1 MGPRDALFRRC
12 PGASIA
18 DVGQRGS
25 LPQLSMSAILDL
37 DTSETP
43 PAWAVV
49 RRLVLERDD
58 WLCQDCGS
66 RCEGGE
72 ADVHHLIPRSSEG
85 RDDPSNLIT
94 LCDGCHA
101 ARHPNLQVG
110 LSRRAIERW
119 AIRLAKFLDRHAELP
134 DDLDRLSAALRLF
147 GKDRLRE
154 GQLDAI
160 LAALNG
166 ESMIVVRPT
175 GSGKSL
181 CFQLPAVLT
190 EGTTLVI
197 SPLKALMRD
206 QVSGLQR
213 LKIPSTFINSDLGPD
228 EKQARYDLLEAGML
242 KLIYCAPE
250 RFNPDMVRS
259 EEIRRLS
266 TLRPSFLVVDEAHCI
281 DRWGN
286 DFRPDYG
293 RIGELRRKLGNPP
306 LLAFTATAGQATQDA
321 ILESLGA
328 RDSVRLVTGVDRPN
342 IALIRH
348 EIPGNVRQTSDVV
361 QRAELVDTMLRDLQD
376 GKAMIFVPTVKI
388 GEALRAALW
397 TQGREVPFYH
407 SKLGTPNERDTI
419 VGRFTGRLDPALDIV
434 ICTNAFGMGI
444 DVPNVRLVINWQHP
458 ASVEDYLQEFGR
470 AGRDGKPAVAVV
482 LTEGGRE
489 AGLLKFMA
497 EKTVAAS
504 NLGFFDAQEAV
515 SRKNAQIQTMS
526 DLVTRRAGCFRKELI
541 EELAGATAPGRSLSR
556 RILEMVFGERR
567 RVTKARFCCD
577 VCHPDRARTVIAG
590 SSFPN

>member
-1 MGPRDALFRRC
+1 
-12 PGASIA
+12 
-18 DVGQRGS
+18 
-25 LPQLSMSAILDL
+25 MSTILDL
-37 DTSETP
+37 ETP
-43 PAWAVV
+43 EAPPSWASV
-49 RRLVLERDD
+49 RRLVLERDN
-58 WLCQDCGS
+58 WSCQDCGLH
-66 RCEGGE
+66 CERGE
-72 ADVHHLIPRSSEG
+72 ADVHHLIPRSSG
-85 RDDPSNLIT
+85 GSDDPSNLIT

-101 ARHPNLQVG
+101 ARHPNLQVT
-110 LSRRAIERW
+110 LSRRMIERW

-134 DDLDRLSAALRLF
+134 DDVEGLSAGLRLF

-181 CFQLPAVLT
+181 CFQLPAMLT

-206 QVSGLQR
+206 QVAGLQR
-213 LKIPSTFINSDLGPD
+213 LKIPSTFINGDLGPD
-228 EKQARYDLLEAGML
+228 EKQARYSLLEAGVL
-242 KLIYCAPE
+242 KFIYCAPE

-259 EEIRRLS
+259 EEISRLS
-266 TLRPSFLVVDEAHCI
+266 TLRPSFLVVDEAHCV

-293 RIGELRRKLGNPP
+293 RIGELRRTLGDPP
-306 LLAFTATAGQATQDA
+306 MLAFTATAGQTTQDA

-328 RDSVRLVTGVDRPN
+328 PDAVRLVTGVDRPN
-342 IALIRH
+342 IALVRH
-348 EIPGNVRQTSDVV
+348 QIPGDVRKSSDVAL
-361 QRAELVDTMLRDLQD
+361 RAELVDTMLKGLQD
-376 GKAMIFVPTVKI
+376 GKAMIFVPTVKV
-388 GEALRAALW
+388 GDALRAALGVR
-397 TQGREVPFYH
+397 GRDVPFYH
-407 SKLGTPNERDTI
+407 AKLGTPNERDTI
-419 VGRFTGRLDPALDIV
+419 VGRFTGRLDPALNIV

-470 AGRDGKPAVAVV
+470 AGRDGKPALAVV

-497 EKTVAAS
+497 NKTVVAS
-504 NLGFFDAQEAV
+504 SLSPRDAEKAV
-515 SRKNAQIQTMS
+515 GRKTDEIQKMS
-526 DLVTRRAGCFRKELI
+526 DLVTRPAGCFRDALI
-541 EELAGATAPGRSLSR
+541 QELAGSKAPRRSLSR
-556 RILEMVFGERR
+556 RILETVFVERR
-567 RVTKARFCCD
+567 RLRKARFCCD
-577 VCHPDRARTVIAG
+577 ACHPDKALAVIAG
-590 SSFPN
+590 SLSF